1 MRWYMTAPSLG
12 RLLVSHITLRG
23 LELRQLYELIEG
35 RPDISYDN
43 VAAATTAAVLSSAFG
58 LEEAPLREALNFLLV
73 AGMVEQIGPSRRK
86 AIFRAT
92 PRIRSTPFPL
102 LLLHHTQS
110 HA

>member
-1 MRWYMTAPSLG
+1 MSTPSLG

-23 LELRQLYELIEG
+23 PELRQLYELIEA
-35 RPDISYDN
+35 RPDISYDDI
-43 VAAATTAAVLSSAFG
+43 AAATTAVVLASAFG

-92 PRIRSTPFPL
+92 PRIRSKGSVP
-102 LLLHHTQS
+102 
-110 HA
+110 